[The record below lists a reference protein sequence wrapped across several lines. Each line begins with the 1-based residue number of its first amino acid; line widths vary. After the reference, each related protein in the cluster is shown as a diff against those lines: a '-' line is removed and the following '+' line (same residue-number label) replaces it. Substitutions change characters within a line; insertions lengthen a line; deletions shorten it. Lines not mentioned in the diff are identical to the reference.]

1 MLFYRAEKPPFFSFF
16 FFLKRTRFPGKR
28 ESIWDPW
35 QRGIGG
41 GPRTKCLSS
50 QRNVFSRRDNSL
62 SLSLF
67 LSLAFPSLYFSISFF
82 LFLFLPREETLKH
95 APNWLMFK
103 RARAFSW
110 QQHLKLSIV
119 FQSPCLRGDFGGRS
133 RSIWKNQARQISG
146 KSWRER
152 NSLIIYIEREKG
164 RRKIWKIVACTQG
177 GKTRE
182 MGKWVGEI
190 KKFIDGKMR
199 IGAI

>member
-1 MLFYRAEKPPFFSFF
+1 MKDREQNVCRVNGTCFRAAT
-16 FFLKRTRFPGKR
+16 TR
-28 ESIWDPW
+28 
-35 QRGIGG
+35 
-41 GPRTKCLSS
+41 
-50 QRNVFSRRDNSL
+50 
-62 SLSLF
+62 SLF

-82 LFLFLPREETLKH
+82 LFSFLPREETLKH

-119 FQSPCLRGDFGGRS
+119 FQSPCLGGDFGGRS

-152 NSLIIYIEREKG
+152 NSLIIYRERGKG
-164 RRKIWKIVACTQG
+164 RRKIWKNVSSHAHRG
-177 GKTRE
+177 GETRE

>member
-1 MLFYRAEKPPFFSFF
+1 MEDREQNVCRVNGTCFRAAT
-16 FFLKRTRFPGKR
+16 TR
-28 ESIWDPW
+28 
-35 QRGIGG
+35 
-41 GPRTKCLSS
+41 
-50 QRNVFSRRDNSL
+50 
-62 SLSLF
+62 SLF
-67 LSLAFPSLYFSISFF
+67 LSLAFSSLYFSISFF
-82 LFLFLPREETLKH
+82 LFSFLPREETLKH

-119 FQSPCLRGDFGGRS
+119 FQSPCLGGDFGGRS

-152 NSLIIYIEREKG
+152 NSLIIYIERERKG
-164 RRKIWKIVACTQG
+164 EEKNMEKRIVACTQG

>member
-1 MLFYRAEKPPFFSFF
+1 MFVESTERVFAPRQLALSF
-16 FFLKRTRFPGKR
+16 
-28 ESIWDPW
+28 
-35 QRGIGG
+35 
-41 GPRTKCLSS
+41 
-50 QRNVFSRRDNSL
+50 
-62 SLSLF
+62 SLF

-119 FQSPCLRGDFGGRS
+119 FQSPCLGGDFGGRS

-152 NSLIIYIEREKG
+152 NSLIIYREREE
-164 RRKIWKIVACTQG
+164 RRGEKY
-177 GKTRE
+177 GKTYRR
-182 MGKWVGEI
+182 MHTGGRNTG
-190 KKFIDGKMR
+190 DGKM
-199 IGAI
+199 GG

>member
-62 SLSLF
+62 SLSLSLSS
-67 LSLAFPSLYFSISFF
+67 LSLS
-82 LFLFLPREETLKH
+82 LFLYLFFSFFLPREETLKH

-110 QQHLKLSIV
+110 QPKTVYRFPISVLG
-119 FQSPCLRGDFGGRS
+119 GDFGGRS

-164 RRKIWKIVACTQG
+164 KRKIWKNVSSHAHRG
-177 GKTRE
+177 EKHGRWE
-182 MGKWVGEI
+182 NGWV
-190 KKFIDGKMR
+190 R
-199 IGAI
+199 

>member
-1 MLFYRAEKPPFFSFF
+1 MFSENTPSRESRSALLPSGKTAF
-16 FFLKRTRFPGKR
+16 FFLFFLLKKNEIPRKTRKHLGSVATRYRWRTANKMFV
-28 ESIWDPW
+28 ESTE
-35 QRGIGG
+35 RVFA
-41 GPRTKCLSS
+41 PRQLSLS
-50 QRNVFSRRDNSL
+50 LSLSSL

-67 LSLAFPSLYFSISFF
+67 LYLFFS
-82 LFLFLPREETLKH
+82 FLFLPREETLKH

-119 FQSPCLRGDFGGRS
+119 FQSPCLGGDFGGRS

-164 RRKIWKIVACTQG
+164 RRKIWKNVSSHAHRG
-177 GKTRE
+177 EKHGRWE
-182 MGKWVGEI
+182 NGWV
-190 KKFIDGKMR
+190 R
-199 IGAI
+199 

>member
-62 SLSLF
+62 SLSLSSLF
-67 LSLAFPSLYFSISFF
+67 LSLFLYLFFS
-82 LFLFLPREETLKH
+82 FLFLPREETLKH

-152 NSLIIYIEREKG
+152 NSLIIYREREERGEEKYG
-164 RRKIWKIVACTQG
+164 KTYRRMHTG
-177 GKTRE
+177 GKNT
-182 MGKWVGEI
+182 G
-190 KKFIDGKMR
+190 DGKM
-199 IGAI
+199 GG

>member
-62 SLSLF
+62 SLSLSS
-67 LSLAFPSLYFSISFF
+67 LSLSLYFSISFF
-82 LFLFLPREETLKH
+82 LFSFLPREETLKH

-119 FQSPCLRGDFGGRS
+119 FQSPCLGGDFGGRS

-152 NSLIIYIEREKG
+152 NSLIIYRERGKG
-164 RRKIWKIVACTQG
+164 RRKIWKNVSSHAHRG
-177 GKTRE
+177 EKHGRWE
-182 MGKWVGEI
+182 NGWV
-190 KKFIDGKMR
+190 R
-199 IGAI
+199 

>member
-1 MLFYRAEKPPFFSFF
+1 MEDREQNVCRVNGTCFRAAT
-16 FFLKRTRFPGKR
+16 TR
-28 ESIWDPW
+28 
-35 QRGIGG
+35 
-41 GPRTKCLSS
+41 
-50 QRNVFSRRDNSL
+50 
-62 SLSLF
+62 SLF
-67 LSLAFPSLYFSISFF
+67 LSLAFSSLYFSISFF

-152 NSLIIYIEREKG
+152 NSLIIYREREKG
-164 RRKIWKIVACTQG
+164 RRKIWKNVSSHAHRG
-177 GKTRE
+177 EKHGRWE
-182 MGKWVGEI
+182 NGWV
-190 KKFIDGKMR
+190 R
-199 IGAI
+199 